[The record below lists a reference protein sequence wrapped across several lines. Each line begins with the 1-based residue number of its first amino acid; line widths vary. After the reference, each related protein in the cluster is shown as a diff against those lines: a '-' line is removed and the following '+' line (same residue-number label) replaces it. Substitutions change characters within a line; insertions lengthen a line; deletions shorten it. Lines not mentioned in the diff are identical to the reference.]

1 MTDQSRWLEQQGSAS
16 RALLEA
22 HEAERAPA
30 EVRRNSLRSARV
42 ALLGSGFLTAIETT
56 TKPALASSSET
67 SLTAAT
73 NAGTVGGAGLTSS
86 LVIKFGVVGLLVV
99 AGATLASSSFEEA
112 QPGEAASIP
121 THLPSEPATEFAP
134 AAEFAPASESAPA
147 ERSFEPTAERRST
160 VDPSSES
167 VLEITDEAARAE
179 HASVPAPQPARVAAK
194 IRERRQLRPIG
205 ELPSRSPLAS
215 SSPESHLTA
224 ELELIQRARRL
235 LKTGEPDAA
244 IRVLDLYSTRH
255 PDGRL
260 APEAQLLREQAAAR
274 KR

>member
-86 LVIKFGVVGLLVV
+86 LVIKLGAVGLLVV

-121 THLPSEPATEFAP
+121 THLPSEPAT
-134 AAEFAPASESAPA
+134 EFAPASESAPA